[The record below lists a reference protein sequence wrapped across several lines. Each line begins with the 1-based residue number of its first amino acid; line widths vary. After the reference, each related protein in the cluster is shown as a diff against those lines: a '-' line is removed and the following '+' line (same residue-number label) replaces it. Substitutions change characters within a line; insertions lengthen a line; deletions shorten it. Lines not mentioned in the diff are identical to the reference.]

1 MYQKAIKQ
9 DEVDA
14 VALDIPGVKIQT
26 LHTDIPSGA
35 TTVLTHIAAGASISR
50 HWHTFADETV
60 FVLSGDFIE
69 QGRSYGPGGFFVG
82 KAGTSH
88 GPHNSVSG
96 CTVLT
101 TFSAPLD
108 FQTGK
113 ADDEAM

>member
-1 MYQKAIKQ
+1 MYQKTIKQ

-14 VALDIPGVKIQT
+14 VALDLPGVQIQT
-26 LHTDIPSGA
+26 LHVDDISGGM
-35 TTVLTHIAAGASISR
+35 TVLTHIAAGATIPQ
-50 HWHTFADETV
+50 HWHTSADETV

-69 QGRSYGPGGFFVG
+69 QGKSYGPGTFFVG

-88 GPHNSVSG
+88 GPHESVSG

-108 FQTGK
+108 FQMGK
-113 ADDEAM
+113 PDGESV

>member
-1 MYQKAIKQ
+1 MYQKVIEQ

-14 VALDIPGVKIQT
+14 VVLDIPGVKIQT
-26 LHTDIPSGA
+26 LHTDNTSGA
-35 TTVLTHIAAGASISR
+35 MTVLTHIAAGATIPQ
-50 HWHTFADETV
+50 HWHTSADETV

-69 QGRSYGPGGFFVG
+69 QGKSYGPGAFFVG

-88 GPHNSVSG
+88 GPHDSVSG

-108 FQTGK
+108 FQMGK
-113 ADDEAM
+113 PDGETT

>member
-14 VALDIPGVKIQT
+14 VALDIPGMKIQT
-26 LHTDIPSGA
+26 LHADQISRA
-35 TTVLTHIAAGASISR
+35 TTVLTHIAAGASIPQ

-69 QGRSYGPGGFFVG
+69 HGRSYGPGAFFVG
-82 KAGTSH
+82 TAGTSH
-88 GPHNSVSG
+88 GPHDSISG

-108 FQTGK
+108 FQMGK
-113 ADDEAM
+113 PAGETT